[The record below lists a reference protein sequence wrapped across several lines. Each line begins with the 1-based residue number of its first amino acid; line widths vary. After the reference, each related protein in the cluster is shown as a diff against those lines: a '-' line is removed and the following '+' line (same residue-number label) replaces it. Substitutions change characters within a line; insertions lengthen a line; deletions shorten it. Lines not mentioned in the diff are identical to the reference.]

1 MLKVDQKLLA
11 KLPKY
16 AQSWKWIQLE
26 RSICGGCLVDAI
38 CEPLPDDE
46 CQDDQVAFT
55 CDNFEEFMWWVRQYN
70 KSRRR
75 MN

>member
-1 MLKVDQKLLA
+1 MLNVNKNLVE

-16 AQSWKWIQLE
+16 AQGWKWIQLE
-26 RSICGGCLVDAI
+26 RSAWGGRLIDAI

-46 CQDDQVAFT
+46 DRDQVAFT
-55 CDNFEEFMWWVRQYN
+55 CDNWTEFVWWVRQYN